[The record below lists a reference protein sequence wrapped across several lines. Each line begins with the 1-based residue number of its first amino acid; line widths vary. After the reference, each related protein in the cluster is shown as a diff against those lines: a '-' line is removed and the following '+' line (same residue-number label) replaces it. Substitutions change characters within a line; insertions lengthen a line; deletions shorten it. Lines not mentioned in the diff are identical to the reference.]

1 MRARLARGGAGG
13 AAASVTGTSVTTA
26 AGGSPRRT
34 YDRGVTRIVAGRA
47 GGRTLTVPPHV
58 TRPTSERVREALFN
72 SLETAGDLDETRV
85 LDLYAGSG
93 ALGLEAL
100 SRGAA
105 DVLFVES
112 DRRAA
117 QVLRTNVAAVG
128 LGGHVRQGAAE
139 AVVAEGS
146 PRPFDVVLID
156 PPYALAG
163 DTLTTVLKGL
173 VSGGWLTESGLVVVE
188 RAVRDGDPAWPAGLA
203 ALSTKRYGG
212 TALFRAEASGNAAGD
227 AG

>member
-1 MRARLARGGAGG
+1 M
-13 AAASVTGTSVTTA
+13 
-26 AGGSPRRT
+26 
-34 YDRGVTRIVAGRA
+34 TRIVAGQA
-47 GGRTLTVPPHV
+47 GGRTLRVPPRT

-72 SLETAGDLDETRV
+72 SLENAGDLDGTRV

-117 QVLRTNVAAVG
+117 EVLRANVAAVG
-128 LGGHVRQGAAE
+128 LGGHVRQAPVE

-146 PRPFDVVLID
+146 REPFDVVLVD
-156 PPYALAG
+156 PPYALTGDALAG
-163 DTLTTVLKGL
+163 VLSGL
-173 VSGGWLTESGLVVVE
+173 VRGGWLTDRGLVVVE
-188 RAVRDGDPAWPAGLA
+188 RPAAGGDPDWPAGLA
-203 ALSTKRYGG
+203 PLRTKRYGG
-212 TALFRAEASGNAAGD
+212 TALYRAEVDTDADVATAGTAVAGD
-227 AG
+227 